1 MVGALLALG
10 LTLPAVARDNAFQ
23 AALRTERE
31 RPVAPRFERDAFLVT
46 AAVSL
51 VTLAPDG
58 EHLAWLRGTEGDHS
72 LWLSDTRGGAPRRVL
87 ASTDATSLLWSH
99 DGRWLL
105 VVSPDRLFAV
115 AASGQAGSRV
125 VTELGG
131 ATQRYVMDVD
141 PTQPAA
147 VLLREQSRNSDGA
160 GDGNGVD
167 VASGNTWTLWRVSL
181 TSPAVPLTHAPNRIT
196 GFALEENGDLAYLQV
211 AKASTLLTLQ
221 HPHPCSSA
229 PCARALPHDEEIARR
244 ARSYKGGGERT
255 GGERSG
261 GDDGNDAATK
271 EIALRCE
278 AMHRCT
284 LWPLLD
290 PEGRLLFHGDIGG
303 SLSGL
308 QRREHG
314 GRITTLVDDPEKK
327 ADTDELIADPSTG
340 QPMLATYRAARVTT
354 YAMAPNGQATVERIQ
369 ARFPGKALSF
379 QPGRTHWLIVERG
392 GAQQGTRYH
401 LYEPATQVMTE
412 ILSIPPG
419 NASGSMQAAWLP
431 EDAMA
436 TQLPFSWTASDGMR
450 LHGSVRIPPGVDA
463 ATVPMVAMIHGGP
476 WGNVA
481 ANDFGTGVAQFLVNR
496 GYVVFEP
503 NFRGSTGY
511 GRDYLLAAKGDF
523 GNGRV
528 QRDIVEGVRALLA
541 EGVGDATR
549 VGIVGASFG
558 GYSALVGLTW
568 QPELFRV
575 GVALVPPSD
584 FAWDLTWISRTSEAT
599 ALSPVFPFERW
610 MTMVGVSPNDVARM
624 AALHSESPLAN
635 TTRMHRPLTIIA
647 GGADQRVALRGVLGY
662 TASLRHRDKDVT
674 LLVDPVAGHTQAR
687 PVAREAALYLIADTL
702 HRHLGG
708 AADTPPDAALRD
720 YLKVNLRLPG
730 K

>member
-1 MVGALLALG
+1 MLTFRFMVGALLALG
-10 LTLPAVARDNAFQ
+10 LILPAVARDNVFQ

-46 AAVSL
+46 AAVSH

-72 LWLSDTRGGAPRRVL
+72 LWLSDTSGGAPRRVL

-147 VLLREQSRNSDGA
+147 VLLREQSRNTDRDGA
-160 GDGNGVD
+160 GDGNEVD
-167 VASGNTWTLWRVSL
+167 VASGDTWTLWRVSL
-181 TSPAVPLTHAPNRIT
+181 DSPAVPLAHAPNRIT
-196 GFALEENGDLAYLQV
+196 GFALEKNGDLAYLQV

-221 HPHPCSSA
+221 QPHPCRSA
-229 PCARALPHDEEIARR
+229 PCARALRHDE
-244 ARSYKGGGERT
+244 
-255 GGERSG
+255 
-261 GDDGNDAATK
+261 

-290 PEGRLLFHGDIGG
+290 PEGRLLFHGDMGG

-308 QRREHG
+308 QRREHD
-314 GRITTLVDDPEKK
+314 GRITTLLDDPEKN

-340 QPMLATYRAARVTT
+340 QPMLATYRATRVTT
-354 YAMAPNGQATVERIQ
+354 YAMAPNDQATVERIQ

-392 GAQQGTRYH
+392 GAQQGTRCH

-419 NASGSMQAAWLP
+419 NASGSMQAGWLP

-436 TQLPFSWTASDGMR
+436 TQLPFSWIASDGMR
-450 LHGSVRIPPGVDA
+450 LHGSVHIPPGVDA

-584 FAWDLTWISRTSEAT
+584 LAWDLTWISRTSEAT

-610 MTMVGVSPNDVARM
+610 MAMVGVSPNDVARM
-624 AALHSESPLAN
+624 AALHGESPLAN

-662 TASLRHRDKDVT
+662 TASLRHQDKDVT
-674 LLVDPVAGHTQAR
+674 LLVDPVAGHAQAR

-708 AADTPPDAALRD
+708 AADAPPDAALRD